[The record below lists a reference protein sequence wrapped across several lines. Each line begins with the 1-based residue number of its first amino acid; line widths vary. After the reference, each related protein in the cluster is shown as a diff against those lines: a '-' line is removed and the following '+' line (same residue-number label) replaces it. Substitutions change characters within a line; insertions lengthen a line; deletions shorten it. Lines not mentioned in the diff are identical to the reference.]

1 MLFYAEIIID
11 RFHIIQMAGRLLD
24 NARIQLLKQIK
35 DHRCR
40 EYKVLKSQW
49 RLFHKDDDQLESAKP
64 VFLRGINEFMT
75 QQDAVDLILRKYPDF
90 ERVYETYQE
99 LQSALKQRDVDK
111 LNSAIFAYENAKT
124 AMDQTFTPPIISPT
138 VPNTTTPM
146 GHWKASI
153 ERSKT

>member
-1 MLFYAEIIID
+1 MQSPKVPNAVLFYAEIIID
-11 RFHIIQMAGRLLD
+11 RCHIIQMAGRSLD

-49 RLFHKDDDQLESAKP
+49 RLFHKDDNQLEAAKP
-64 VFLRGINEFMT
+64 VFLRGINEFIT

-90 ERVYETYQE
+90 ARVYENYQG
-99 LQSALKQRDVDK
+99 LQSALKQRNVDE
-111 LNSAIFAYENAKT
+111 LNSAIFAYENTKT

-138 VPNTTTPM
+138 VPNTTIPT
-146 GHWKASI
+146 GY
-153 ERSKT
+153 